1 MTDKNYPLQ
10 RLLNEP
16 LPAFEA
22 LVIYAEMGR
31 TRSIDKAFLK
41 SNNQEITSKRGGH
54 SWFKWSKEFNWVER
68 VRKYDDYIFNEKQK
82 EQIRLRKFII
92 DEVGDHLIQDLEKDL
107 ALSQELTKHLE
118 KFLQKGDM
126 NPMIFK
132 SFCQAHK
139 DIVTTRKEIYQ
150 SYLDLTGINFL
161 AEKIAEQEK
170 KDL

>member
-1 MTDKNYPLQ
+1 MSDQNYPLQ
-10 RLLNEP
+10 RLPNEP
-16 LPAFEA
+16 LQAFEA

-31 TRSIDKAFLK
+31 NRTIDKAYLK
-41 SNNQEITSKRGGH
+41 SVDGRQTSKRASH
-54 SWFKWSKEFNWVER
+54 HWFKWSKEFNWVER
-68 VRKYDDYIFNEKQK
+68 VRIYDDYIFQEKQK
-82 EQIRLRKFII
+82 EKIRLRKFII

-107 ALSQELTKHLE
+107 SLSQELTKHLE

-126 NPMIFK
+126 NPLIFK

-139 DIVTTRKEIYQ
+139 DIVITRKEIYQ

-170 KDL
+170 KDG